1 MAVVQRSCVH
11 FAKRCGSVNDVDK
24 LRRRLQRT
32 PERTWRPR
40 RGYHAARG
48 SRRCG
53 LRSLVRCD
61 LDFERQRHVG
71 WRGAL
76 AGANPDGGVRDRI
89 FDCGKTRDQYVCQ
102 ILDTDRRCGWSAVGH
117 VHLESD
123 AMAARLRVQ
132 DFGDIV
138 DESVG
143 IARRG
148 CRFQPDQRAEK
159 LQRPRGARGPPDP
172 GRDERCRILHKRA
185 GRRETLGD
193 QLQRDR
199 GVVDTAVRPMN
210 EQVLRPLAG
219 LMTRTAWF
227 ARCGAFSHGDIGWS
241 RDGRAPAVS

>member
-102 ILDTDRRCGWSAVGH
+102 ILDTDRRCGATPRAGFWRYRRRKRWHRSARMPIPTRPTRR
-117 VHLESD
+117 E
-123 AMAARLRVQ
+123 AAAP
-132 DFGDIV
+132 
-138 DESVG
+138 
-143 IARRG
+143 ARRSRSPG
-148 CRFQPDQRAEK
+148 P
-159 LQRPRGARGPPDP
+159 RPRRTMPYPAQASRSKGDAR
-172 GRDERCRILHKRA
+172 
-185 GRRETLGD
+185 
-193 QLQRDR
+193 
-199 GVVDTAVRPMN
+199 
-210 EQVLRPLAG
+210 
-219 LMTRTAWF
+219 
-227 ARCGAFSHGDIGWS
+227 
-241 RDGRAPAVS
+241 